1 MTALIRRIAPLLLVW
16 LAAVFAITE
25 LTGWLFVW
33 PAVFG
38 GWRVGSIALY
48 GPGQF
53 LGWRGLLAPGHR
65 WIVDGAAAVSGLC
78 ALALAARVVL
88 DVRGVSRPTF
98 GAGRWADRAAVRRSG
113 LLGGGRR

>member
-1 MTALIRRIAPLLLVW
+1 MTAPIVRFGTLLLVW

-25 LTGWLFVW
+25 LTGWLFAW

-38 GWRVGSIALY
+38 GWRTGSVALY

-65 WIVDGAAAVSGLC
+65 WIIDAAAGVSGAC
-78 ALALAARVVL
+78 ALALAVRAALDLRGDRAR
-88 DVRGVSRPTF
+88 GF
-98 GAGRWADRAAVRRSG
+98 GAGRWATCTDVRRSG
-113 LLGGGRR
+113 LLGRSGR

>member
-1 MTALIRRIAPLLLVW
+1 MTAPILRAATLLLVW
-16 LAAVFAITE
+16 LTAVFAITE
-25 LTGWLFVW
+25 LTGWLFSW

-38 GWRVGSIALY
+38 GLHVGGIALY

-53 LGWRGLLAPGHR
+53 LRWRGLLAPGHR
-65 WIVDGAAAVSGLC
+65 WIVDGATVMSGLC
-78 ALALAARVVL
+78 ALALAVRVVL
-88 DVRGVSRPTF
+88 DLRGTRRPGF

>member
-1 MTALIRRIAPLLLVW
+1 MTPYLLRFGALLLVW

-25 LTGWLFVW
+25 LTGWLFAW

-38 GWRVGSIALY
+38 GWRVGPIALY

-65 WIVDGAAAVSGLC
+65 WIVDGAAVVSGLC
-78 ALALAARVVL
+78 ALALAARVAL
-88 DVRGVSRPTF
+88 DLRGTRRPGF
-98 GAGRWADRAAVRRSG
+98 GTGRWADRAAVRRSG

>member
-1 MTALIRRIAPLLLVW
+1 MTASIRRGAILLLVW
-16 LAAVFAITE
+16 LTAVFAITE
-25 LTGWLFVW
+25 LTGWLFAW

-38 GWRVGSIALY
+38 GWRVGLIALY

-65 WIVDGAAAVSGLC
+65 WIVDGATVMSGLC
-78 ALALAARVVL
+78 ALALGIRVVL
-88 DVRGVSRPTF
+88 DLRGTRRPGF
-98 GAGRWADRAAVRRSG
+98 GTGRWADRAAVRRSG

>member
-1 MTALIRRIAPLLLVW
+1 MTASIRRGATLLLVW

-25 LTGWLFVW
+25 LTGWLFAW

-38 GWRVGSIALY
+38 GWRVGPFALY
-48 GPGQF
+48 WPGQF
-53 LGWRGLLAPGHR
+53 LGWRGLLASGHR
-65 WIVDGAAAVSGLC
+65 WIVDGAAVVSGLC

-88 DVRGVSRPTF
+88 DLRGTRQPGF

>member
-1 MTALIRRIAPLLLVW
+1 VTASIRRVATLLLVW

-25 LTGWLFVW
+25 LTGWLFAW

-65 WIVDGAAAVSGLC
+65 WIVDGAAVASGLC
-78 ALALAARVVL
+78 ALALATRVAL
-88 DVRGVSRPTF
+88 DLRSTRRPTF

-113 LLGGGRR
+113 LLGGKRR

>member
-1 MTALIRRIAPLLLVW
+1 MTASIRRVATLLLVW
-16 LAAVFAITE
+16 LTAVFAITE
-25 LTGWLFVW
+25 LTGWLFAW

-48 GPGQF
+48 WPGQF

-65 WIVDGAAAVSGLC
+65 WIVDGAAVVSGLC

-88 DVRGVSRPTF
+88 DLRRTRRPGF
-98 GAGRWADRAAVRRSG
+98 GAGRWATRTDVRRSG